1 MKTIYKHIHMLI
13 LLTMLQSQRQTSRRF
28 VLEII
33 FMQGTEL
40 ILSLLTSTMKLEAHF
55 VSLHRRQD

>member
-1 MKTIYKHIHMLI
+1 MLI
-13 LLTMLQSQRQTSRRF
+13 LLTMLRPQKETSRRF

-33 FMQGTEL
+33 FMQATEL

-55 VSLHRRQD
+55 VSLHPRQD

>member
-1 MKTIYKHIHMLI
+1 MLI
-13 LLTMLQSQRQTSRRF
+13 LLTMLWPQKETSRRF

-55 VSLHRRQD
+55 VSLHPRQD